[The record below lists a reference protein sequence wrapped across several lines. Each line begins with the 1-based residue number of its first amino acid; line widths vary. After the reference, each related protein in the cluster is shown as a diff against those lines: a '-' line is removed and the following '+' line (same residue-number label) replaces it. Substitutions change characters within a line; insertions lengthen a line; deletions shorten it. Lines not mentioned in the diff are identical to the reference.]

1 MLPTNAAAM
10 KKTFLVGLAAITLLG
25 CQPQANATSTATP
38 APVAS
43 SAPSSSAPATP
54 EQVEVVG
61 AQQSNVQLD
70 KQEYR
75 PGEQITVLVTGTG
88 LGPDAW
94 VGVIPSNIP
103 HGEESVNDEHDLSY
117 FKFGGELTY
126 LVAPNDPGEYDIRLN
141 EDDSKEGA
149 KELASRS
156 FKVVADT
163 EAVTEG
169 KILWTPPEN
178 IAPGSILEVAFE
190 APLGTNVD
198 GWIGVVPA
206 EVPHGDEEKA
216 DEVDLNFERLGGRS
230 RGTARLTAPE
240 TPGSYTVRMFADDN
254 KGAELGSV
262 TFTVGPA
269 QNP

>member
-10 KKTFLVGLAAITLLG
+10 KKTFLVGLAAVTLLG
-25 CQPQANATSTATP
+25 CQPQANATNTATP

-43 SAPSSSAPATP
+43 SAPSSSASATP

-61 AQQSNVQLD
+61 AQQSDVQLE

-75 PGEQITVLVTGTG
+75 PGEQIAVLVTGTA

-117 FKFGGELTY
+117 FKFGNEQSF
-126 LVAPNDPGEYDIRLN
+126 LVAPNEPGEYDIRLN

-156 FKVVADT
+156 FKVVVDSEPVT
-163 EAVTEG
+163 EA

-178 IAPGSILEVAFE
+178 IAPGSKLEVAFE
-190 APLGTNVD
+190 VPLGTSVD
-198 GWIGVVPA
+198 AWIGVVPA
-206 EVPHGDEEKA
+206 EVSHGDEEKA
-216 DEVDLNFERLGGRS
+216 DEADLNFEKLGARS